1 VEAPR
6 YCYRHPDRE
15 TGLSCSECGRP
26 ICYECMTPAPVGLR
40 CPEHSGKAQGIK
52 RVAQVAEKTA
62 TGIGSRRMNA
72 VTMGLI
78 AINVG
83 VFVAELAM
91 GGDAA
96 NGTQN
101 WIYDHGVLFGP
112 YVANGD
118 WWRLLTAA
126 FLHYGPIHLALNMYG
141 LYLAGSLLEH
151 VIGRWRFLLL
161 YLASGLAGSAGALIA
176 SYLAGTVGASGA
188 IFGVFGALYILE
200 RRRHISS
207 GGQIAGLI
215 VLNLVFT
222 FAVPGISIG
231 GHVGGLIGGAALML
245 LLLEFRRSTLLSVAS
260 SAGVI
265 ALSVLVAYAKTRG
278 RL

>member
-1 VEAPR
+1 MRRGSARGYASPMSTTDEPR
-6 YCYRHPDRE
+6 YCYRHPNRE

-101 WIYDHGVLFGP
+101 WIYD
-112 YVANGD
+112 
-118 WWRLLTAA
+118 
-126 FLHYGPIHLALNMYG
+126 
-141 LYLAGSLLEH
+141 
-151 VIGRWRFLLL
+151 
-161 YLASGLAGSAGALIA
+161 
-176 SYLAGTVGASGA
+176 
-188 IFGVFGALYILE
+188 
-200 RRRHISS
+200 
-207 GGQIAGLI
+207 
-215 VLNLVFT
+215 
-222 FAVPGISIG
+222 
-231 GHVGGLIGGAALML
+231 
-245 LLLEFRRSTLLSVAS
+245 
-260 SAGVI
+260 
-265 ALSVLVAYAKTRG
+265 
-278 RL
+278 